1 MIELKRINGS
11 MVTPKDDALLFDY
24 LFSGSGIFEGVEV
37 THLGANQLLVTD
49 GRGMILGRDFVVAE
63 ETILAQLSPSGTQ
76 RGRLLVRIDMANTE
90 IPIVIATQIGAVL
103 PELVQEDI
111 NRDGTIYELAIVEY
125 DATELQISNI
135 VRVAPNISKAE
146 MLKKADISNT
156 LTTTTE
162 GKVLDARQGTV
173 LQDGKVDKVAGKG
186 LSQNDYDDD
195 EKQKVADAL
204 PTTGGTMTGTLVAG
218 GTQVLG
224 TPQVRNIVVQS
235 TQPTGATGLIW
246 IEV

>member
-111 NRDGTIYELAIVEY
+111 NRMAQFTSWRLWSTTQRDCKSQYCAVSHPISQKLKLSGYSALRYFRQLPENVTEFF
-125 DATELQISNI
+125 ATCLGAHQMLLGVVL
-135 VRVAPNISKAE
+135 VRCK
-146 MLKKADISNT
+146 L
-156 LTTTTE
+156 
-162 GKVLDARQGTV
+162 R
-173 LQDGKVDKVAGKG
+173 
-186 LSQNDYDDD
+186 
-195 EKQKVADAL
+195 
-204 PTTGGTMTGTLVAG
+204 
-218 GTQVLG
+218 
-224 TPQVRNIVVQS
+224 R
-235 TQPTGATGLIW
+235 
-246 IEV
+246 